1 MLYKAK
7 DGGNANETS
16 MSQAE
21 TKQKGFLFVYPERAC
36 SVPVIPAKTSKTSTF
51 QYSEEKC
58 QLSWLDLVKLYLRDI
73 IGSEVLEI
81 KYII

>member
-21 TKQKGFLFVYPERAC
+21 IKQKGFLFVYPERAC
-36 SVPVIPAKTSKTSTF
+36 SVPVIPAKTSTF